1 MSEFADKCFDSITNI
16 DLQVVNSKLLEM
28 MPIGGENTRLTTC
41 RVVVT
46 Q

>member
-28 MPIGGENTRLTTC
+28 MPIGEETRLTMC